1 MSKKYALR
9 YTITRPE
16 ITARFWIRAHHEP
29 SSYEEIK
36 KTARSLGGTHDM
48 QISPDG
54 LSVIIDYKFDSDEMR
69 KEFVDKVYEID
80 QKYIEKYKKQWDE
93 RNEHHEKY
101 GLVEETTFFEE
112 TS

>member
-1 MSKKYALR
+1 MSKKYKLR

-16 ITARFWIRAHHEP
+16 ITAPFWIRDENAP
-29 SSYEEIK
+29 SSFEEIK
-36 KTARSLGGTHDM
+36 AAAQSLGGSHTFA
-48 QISPDG
+48 ISYDG
-54 LSVIIDYKFDSDEMR
+54 LSVNIEYAFDSDDTR
-69 KEFVDKVYEID
+69 KKFVDEVYKID
-80 QKYIEKYKKQWDE
+80 KKYIKKYKEHWDE

>member
-1 MSKKYALR
+1 MPKKYKLR

-16 ITARFWIRAHHEP
+16 ITAPFWIRDENTP
-29 SSYEEIK
+29 SSYDEIK
-36 KTARSLGGTHDM
+36 EAALSLGGSHEM
-48 QISPDG
+48 AISYDG
-54 LSVIIDYKFDSDEMR
+54 MSVNIDYTFDSEDIR